1 VARRPEVEV
10 EGLASFRKELRAL
23 EGETNWTRELTRGMR
38 GIAKTAAGWSRQEAL
53 GMGGQQAHFADALA
67 GRASG
72 ITARIEVAGPRTPAG
87 KARANPA
94 FWGTKAQGNWI
105 GTSWDIG
112 VPGQGPFAINAAL
125 FRHGDDLV
133 DEVGDLVEYIAAEAF
148 PN

>member
-1 VARRPEVEV
+1 MAGKVEV

-23 EGETNWTRELTRGMR
+23 EGDTPWTRELTRAIREVARTG
-38 GIAKTAAGWSRQEAL
+38 AAWASDEAER
-53 GMGGQQAHFADALA
+53 MGGQQAHFADALA

-72 ITARIEVAGPRTPAG
+72 TTARIEVAGARTPAG

-105 GTSWDIG
+105 GTSWDVG
-112 VPGQGPFAINAAL
+112 DPTAGPYAINAAL
-125 FRHGDDLV
+125 FAHTDDLL
-133 DEVGDLVEYIAAEAF
+133 DEVAKAIDDVAKAAF